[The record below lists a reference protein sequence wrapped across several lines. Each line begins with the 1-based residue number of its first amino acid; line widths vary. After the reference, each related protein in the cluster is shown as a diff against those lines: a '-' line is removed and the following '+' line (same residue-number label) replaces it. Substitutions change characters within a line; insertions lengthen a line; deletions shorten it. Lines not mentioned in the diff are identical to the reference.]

1 MIRTAEIFY
10 LACFTA
16 SLLPRPGFAEENAFV
31 SARQKMVD
39 EQIVAR
45 GVHDERTLGAMRKVP
60 RHLFVPAR
68 LRGAAYSDQPLPIGQ
83 GQTISQPYIVAY
95 MTEKGLVGPEDRV
108 LEIGTGSGYQA
119 AILGELA
126 KEVYSMEIIRTLAEA
141 AAKQLTQRGYKSIE
155 VQCGGGYQGWRQ
167 HAPFDVIIV
176 TAAPL
181 EVPEALLEQLK
192 VGGRMVLPVG
202 GSSQELVRMTRTD
215 TGFERES
222 LIPVIFVPM
231 KSGTE
236 TGGPST

>member
-1 MIRTAEIFY
+1 MIGTAKIFY

-16 SLLPRPGFAEENAFV
+16 SLLPRSVFAEENAFV
-31 SARQKMVD
+31 LARQKMVD
-39 EQIVAR
+39 EQIIAR
-45 GVHDERTLGAMRKVP
+45 GVNDERTLNAMRKVP
-60 RHLFVPAR
+60 RHLFVPAL
-68 LRGAAYSDQPLPIGQ
+68 LRGAAYSDQPLPIGR

-141 AAKQLTQRGYKSIE
+141 AARKLAELGYKN
-155 VQCGGGYQGWRQ
+155 VQVKCGDGSQGWPEQ
-167 HAPFDVIIV
+167 APFDVIIV
-176 TAAPL
+176 TAAPT

-202 GSSQELVRMTRTD
+202 GSSQELVRITRTD

-231 KSGTE
+231 KSGD
-236 TGGPST
+236 

>member
-1 MIRTAEIFY
+1 MISTAKIFY

-16 SLLPRPGFAEENAFV
+16 SLLPRPVLAEENAFV

-39 EQIVAR
+39 EQIVLR
-45 GVHDERTLGAMRKVP
+45 GVRDQRTLNAMRKVP
-60 RHLFVPAR
+60 RHLFVPAL
-68 LRGAAYSDQPLPIGQ
+68 LRGAAYADQPLPIGR

-126 KEVYSMEIIRTLAEA
+126 KEVYSVEIIRELADA
-141 AAKQLTQRGYKSIE
+141 ATQKLTQLGYNNVE
-155 VQCGGGYQGWRQ
+155 VKWGDGNQGWPQ
-167 HAPFDVIIV
+167 HAPFDVILV
-176 TAAPL
+176 TAAPT

-192 VGGRMVLPVG
+192 VGGRMVIPVG
-202 GSSQELVRMTRTD
+202 GSSQELVRITRTD

-222 LIPVIFVPM
+222 LLPVIFVPM
-231 KSGTE
+231 KAE
-236 TGGPST
+236 Q